1 MNPSQTTRPEESTR
15 PHTPRAPSGAAEI
28 RDATRDWGGLARDLG
43 PGFSELAAKHDAEDR
58 FVQENIGALRE
69 HGFTS
74 AQIPR
79 ELGGGGA
86 SYAHVCEFLRILAR
100 FCPSTALVHSMHQ
113 HLVATAVWRYRQDG
127 AGEQILR
134 LVAEHESVLVS
145 TGASDWIDSSGE
157 AVRVEGG
164 YRVSGRKIFASGSP
178 AGTFLMTSAR
188 YEDPEE
194 GVLALHFPVP
204 FDAEGVEVA
213 DTWRAHGMR
222 GTGSHDILLR
232 EVFVPD
238 GAIGARRPAGVWH
251 PSLDVAA
258 CAVLPIVM
266 SVYRGVAEAA
276 AEEGIRLA
284 SRRSGDRNVQLL
296 LGEMANELET
306 VRMAVDGMVA
316 LVNDGDFAPA
326 GERTNAVVVRKSIAA
341 RAAVR
346 TVEKAVEAV
355 GGAAY
360 LRSCPL
366 ERWLRDVRAA
376 HFHPIQEKRQHEF
389 TGRFLL
395 GLDPP
400 A

>member
-1 MNPSQTTRPEESTR
+1 MTFEKTRADQPAES
-15 PHTPRAPSGAAEI
+15 H
-28 RDATRDWGGLARDLG
+28 ATRRPKWVPEPQNQTREWSELAGDLG
-43 PGFSELAAKHDAEDR
+43 PSFADLAAKHDAEDR
-58 FVQENIGALRE
+58 FVGENIDALRK

-74 AQIPR
+74 AQIPQ

-86 SYAHVCEFLRILAR
+86 SYSQVCDFLRVLAR

-113 HLVATAVWRYRQDG
+113 HLVAASVWRYRQDRS
-127 AGEQILR
+127 GEQLLR
-134 LVAEHESVLVS
+134 HVAEHESVLVS

-157 AVRVEGG
+157 AMRVDGG

-178 AGTFLMTSAR
+178 AGTILMTSAR

-194 GVLALHFPVP
+194 GTLALHFPVS
-204 FDAEGVEVA
+204 FDAEGVEVV

-222 GTGSHDILLR
+222 GTGSHDVVLR
-232 EVFVPD
+232 EVFVPES
-238 GAIGARRPAGVWH
+238 AIGGRRPAGVWH
-251 PSLDVAA
+251 PSLEAVA
-258 CAVLPIVM
+258 CVVLPIVT

-284 SRRSGDRNVQLL
+284 SRRSSDRNVHLL

-306 VRMAVDGMVA
+306 VHMAMVA
-316 LVNDGDFAPA
+316 LVNDGDFVPET
-326 GERTNAVVVRKSIAA
+326 ERTNAVFLRKTIAA
-341 RAAVR
+341 RAAIR

-360 LRSCPL
+360 FRSCPL

-376 HFHPIQEKRQHEF
+376 QFHPMQEKRQQEF

-395 GLDPP
+395 GLD
-400 A
+400 AVV

>member
-1 MNPSQTTRPEESTR
+1 MTSSELTGSNDSTVPQTQRVAGGEAERRGEARDWSVLARALGPSFADR
-15 PHTPRAPSGAAEI
+15 AAE
-28 RDATRDWGGLARDLG
+28 
-43 PGFSELAAKHDAEDR
+43 HDAEDR
-58 FVQENIGALRE
+58 FVGENIGILRK

-74 AQIPR
+74 AQIPE

-86 SYAHVCEFLRILAR
+86 SYVHVCDFLRVLAR
-100 FCPSTALVHSMHQ
+100 FCPSTALVHAMHQ

-127 AGEQILR
+127 SGEEVLR
-134 LVAEHESVLVS
+134 HVAEHESVLVS

-157 AVRVEGG
+157 AVRVDGG

-178 AGTFLMTSAR
+178 AGAFLMTSAR

-194 GVLALHFPVP
+194 GTMALHFPLP
-204 FDAEGVEVA
+204 FDTEGVEVT
-213 DTWRAHGMR
+213 DTWHAHGMR
-222 GTGSHDILLR
+222 GTGSHDVVLR
-232 EVFVPD
+232 DVFVPD
-238 GAIGARRPAGVWH
+238 SAIGAQRPAGVWH

-276 AEEGIRLA
+276 ADEGIRLA

-306 VRMAVDGMVA
+306 VHMAVDGMVA
-316 LVNDGDFAPA
+316 LANDDAFVPDGK
-326 GERTNAVVVRKSIAA
+326 RTNAVVMRKTIAA
-341 RAAVR
+341 RAAIR

-360 LRSCPL
+360 FRSCPL

-376 HFHPIQEKRQHEF
+376 HFHPIQEKRQQEF

-395 GLDPP
+395 GLDVVT
-400 A
+400 

>member
-1 MNPSQTTRPEESTR
+1 MTPSEPTSSNSTASR
-15 PHTPRAPSGAAEI
+15 TQHVAAGGAERLGEA
-28 RDATRDWGGLARDLG
+28 RDWSELARDLG
-43 PGFSELAAKHDAEDR
+43 PSFADRAAEHDAEDR
-58 FVQENIGALRE
+58 FVEENIGTLRK

-79 ELGGGGA
+79 ELDGGGA
-86 SYAHVCEFLRILAR
+86 SYTQVCEFLRVLAH

-113 HLVATAVWRYRQDG
+113 HLVATTVWRYRRDRS
-127 AGEQILR
+127 GEAILR
-134 LVAEHESVLVS
+134 HVADHESVLVS

-164 YRVSGRKIFASGSP
+164 YRVSGRKSFASGSP
-178 AGTFLMTSAR
+178 AGSFLMTSAR
-188 YEDPEE
+188 YAHPAE
-194 GVLALHFPVP
+194 GTLALHFPVP
-204 FDAEGVEVA
+204 FDAEGIEVA

-222 GTGSHDILLR
+222 GTGSHDVVLR
-232 EVFVPD
+232 GVFVPD
-238 GAIGARRPAGVWH
+238 QAIGARRPAGAWH

-258 CAVLPIVM
+258 CAVLPMVM

-276 AEEGIRLA
+276 AGEAVRLA
-284 SRRSGDRNVQLL
+284 SPRSGDRNVQLS
-296 LGEMANELET
+296 LGEMANALET
-306 VRMAVDGMVA
+306 VHMAVDTMMA
-316 LVNDGDFAPA
+316 LVNDGDFAP
-326 GERTNAVVVRKSIAA
+326 GSQRTNAVVMRKTIAA
-341 RAAVR
+341 RAAIV

-376 HFHPIQEKRQHEF
+376 YFHPMQEKRQYEF

-395 GLDPP
+395 GLEVV